1 MENGHLPTS
10 LREVESLIT
19 QLYSPGAPERVANIQ
34 ETLQRLQRSPEG
46 WQLATSLLG
55 HGDEQVRFFAA
66 LTFTVKLNTDAKSLS
81 DEDAQALLQT
91 LIGWLIRCLN
101 GSESALV
108 VRKLCS
114 TLVAYFL
121 QFSSSW
127 ERCIKHLMLCLCSNE
142 ALPYAAL
149 ESSQETVAAMVDNVS
164 NSKTGSPV
172 PKPVALFWFAATLV
186 EEVGKTD
193 SNSMKQHKFHLSV
206 VPNVDDIVPLISK
219 YITDGSADMKIRQE
233 AMRCFQSWVSYSHRA
248 FVDAGIMLDPLQ
260 SLTQPSIM
268 CLGQDDLYEITIEL
282 LSDVLTNYSKFLR
295 KEDFTIL
302 QSLFNSQWAQERY
315 ERLVKGDFDF
325 DSLQFGMFMIAFG
338 DATVQDLA
346 RNCATDPQSHQ
357 YLSALC
363 DLLGAEGYA
372 VSEDK
377 IYVPALEFW
386 NTFVETMV
394 DDVYS
399 CSEGEE
405 KPSWFL
411 AAQEHV
417 KKVIE
422 RCWIKSQ
429 FPPAEEYNS
438 WDSVDRTGF
447 KDARRDF
454 SDLLQQFYLTTGIP
468 LLQFFIDLLQN
479 STVTRNWA
487 ESEASMYCL
496 MWFADCVYDTPQRD
510 DYLDKLF
517 TPSLLTLIGDSEQ
530 QVPTRAMKSFLD
542 LVIAYPDYFKHHPT
556 NLPAVLNIVFS
567 ATSSTALA
575 KTASR
580 SIMKLCSDCRTILI
594 PELGAFLQHYG
605 NIASNYSLDGTVKEA
620 VMEGIAS
627 IIQGLDSEEAK
638 LAPLEQLL
646 DYVQSDV
653 EKCLQIANG
662 SNGGELTAL
671 DLGIIALKCL
681 AGMSKGIQAP
691 EDKPVDLEKIA
702 EPASPFW
709 ITGKG
714 SHVQHRIYLMMHSIF
729 DVLGNQGD
737 IVEELCLILRHGFR
751 EEEPGPFVL
760 PSRMAAQFLMKA
772 NSQTP
777 RLGRLI
783 NTAAFL
789 ITTQKLSPDIQE
801 ILETMLNWVSQI
813 LQNLGEPGNDPEI
826 AQASIEFL
834 QRLLSKFS
842 GVLLDHQ
849 PPSSLEFMFMFA
861 LKALAGTEPLPK
873 ASSADFWATFIA
885 LPTQPSPLQPSIENA
900 VSHLGPLLAQALI
913 YNIGGHAARSELEKL
928 SDPIKKLVVR
938 QVHAKAWFEAALF
951 DANFPSEKV
960 TAKDKNM
967 FLAKIVNLRGAK
979 GTNQVVRDFWLLCR
993 GSNFAYAS

>member
-1 MENGHLPTS
+1 MENGHVPTS
-10 LREVESLIT
+10 LGEVEALIT
-19 QLYSPGAPERVANIQ
+19 QLYSPGAPEKVASIQ

-81 DEDAQALLQT
+81 EEDAQALLQT

-127 ERCIKHLMLCLCSNE
+127 ENCVKHLMLCLCTNE
-142 ALPYAAL
+142 ALPYVAL
-149 ESSQETVAAMVDNVS
+149 ENSQDTASMVENISGSKTS
-164 NSKTGSPV
+164 NSV
-172 PKPVALFWFAATLV
+172 PKAVALFWFAATLV

-206 VPNVDDIVPLISK
+206 VPNVDDIVPLMSK
-219 YITDGSADMKIRQE
+219 YINDGSADMKIRQE

-248 FVDAGIMLDPLQ
+248 FVDDGIMLDPLQ
-260 SLTQPSIM
+260 TLTQPSIM
-268 CLGQDDLYEITIEL
+268 CLGQDDLYEITIEM

-295 KEDFTIL
+295 KEDFATL
-302 QSLFNSQWAQERY
+302 QGLFNSPWAQERY
-315 ERLVKGDFDF
+315 QCLVKGDFDF

-363 DLLGAEGYA
+363 SLLGAKGYA

-399 CSEGEE
+399 SEDEGE
-405 KPSWFL
+405 KPGWFL

-417 KKVIE
+417 KQVIE
-422 RCWIKSQ
+422 KCWVKSQ
-429 FPPAEEYNS
+429 FPPAEDYNS

-454 SDLLQQFYLTTGIP
+454 SDLLQQFYLTTGIA
-468 LLQFFIDLLQN
+468 LLQVFIDLLQ
-479 STVTRNWA
+479 SSVLKRNWA
-487 ESEASMYCL
+487 ELEASMYCV
-496 MWFADCVYDTPQRD
+496 MWFADCVYGAPERD
-510 DYLDKLF
+510 DYLDKVF
-517 TPSLLTLIGDSEQ
+517 TPSLLALIADPNQEA
-530 QVPTRAMKSFLD
+530 PTRAMKGFLD
-542 LVIAYPDYFKHHPT
+542 LVIAYPDYFKHRPS
-556 NLPAVLNIVFS
+556 NLPAVLNIVFA
-567 ATSSTALA
+567 ATSSSALA

-580 SIMKLCSDCRTILI
+580 SIMKLCSDCRNILLS
-594 PELGAFLQHYG
+594 ELGAFLQHYG
-605 NIASNYSLDGTVKEA
+605 NIASNYSLDATVKEA
-620 VMEGIAS
+620 VMEGITS

-646 DYVQSDV
+646 DYVQVDV
-653 EKCLQIANG
+653 EKCLQLANTNNN
-662 SNGGELTAL
+662 SELTSL
-671 DLGIIALKCL
+671 DLGIISLKCL

-709 ITGKG
+709 TTGKG
-714 SHVQHRIYLMMHSIF
+714 SQVQQRIYLMMDRVF
-729 DVLGNQGD
+729 DVLGNRGE
-737 IVEELCLILRHGFR
+737 IIEEFCMILRHGFR

-789 ITTQKLSPDIQE
+789 ITTQNLTPDIKE
-801 ILETMLNWVSQI
+801 ILDTLLNWVSQI

-826 AQASIEFL
+826 AQAGIEFL
-834 QRLLSKFS
+834 QRLLSKFP
-842 GVLLDHQ
+842 GVVLSHQ
-849 PPSSLEFMFMFA
+849 PPSSLEFIFMFA

-873 ASSADFWATFIA
+873 ASAADFWATFIA
-885 LPTQPSPLQPSIENA
+885 LPTQPAPLQSSIENA
-900 VSHLGPLLAQALI
+900 VLHLGPLLAQALI

-938 QVHAKAWFEAALF
+938 QVHSRAWFEAALF

-960 TAKDKNM
+960 TAKDKSV